1 VELAEALP
9 ASLGRRADLRYHRKL
24 MVVDR
29 RVAYIGSQNVVD
41 PRFFKRSA
49 GVGEWVDAVVRIEG
63 PAVSQLGT
71 MFELDWSLE
80 TGNPFAPPAPGNTHP
95 PGGGG
100 GGGGDALVQVVASG
114 PGPRPDAVRQLLLTS
129 IYAARQRL
137 TITTPYFVP
146 DDAVATALASAAL
159 AGVEVT
165 LVVPERND
173 SLLVRC
179 ASAATFDDL
188 LAAGVRI
195 ALYGGGLLHT
205 KSMVVDENVTLF
217 GSVNVDMRSLRLNFE
232 DSIIVYD
239 PAFAS
244 EILRL
249 QDSYLR
255 SAHLLSASTW
265 QARPRATRLLEDAVR
280 LVGPLL

>member
-1 VELAEALP
+1 
-9 ASLGRRADLRYHRKL
+9 
-24 MVVDR
+24 
-29 RVAYIGSQNVVD
+29 
-41 PRFFKRSA
+41 
-49 GVGEWVDAVVRIEG
+49 VGEWVDAVVRIEG

-71 MFELDWSLE
+71 MFEVDWSLE
-80 TGNPFAPPAPGNTHP
+80 TGTPFAPPAPTDTDAASEG
-95 PGGGG
+95 
-100 GGGGDALVQVVASG
+100 ALVQVVASG
-114 PGPRPDAVRQLLLTS
+114 PTPRPDVVRQLLLTS

-173 SLLVRC
+173 SFLVRY
-179 ASAATFDDL
+179 ASAANFDDL

-205 KSMVVDENVTLF
+205 KSMVVDGDVTLF
-217 GSVNVDMRSLRLNFE
+217 GSVNMDMRSLRLNFE

-239 PAFAS
+239 PDFAS
-244 EILRL
+244 EILGL
-249 QDSYLR
+249 QDYYLR
-255 SAHLLSASTW
+255 SSRLLTASAW
-265 QARPRATRLLEDAVR
+265 QARLRKTRLLEDAVR
-280 LVGPLL
+280 LAGPLL